1 MMYVYAFKN
10 EIHYFVDIYTN
21 FFLGPSLPQMIKQP
35 NPKKHKKH
43 DLVKWYDLWLNQ
55 QISDNFTIMNRDH
68 AYNAWMLTSLNRYGS
83 CNQ

>member
-1 MMYVYAFKN
+1 MGDEKLVLKHTPSGRNYKNDHSVILKYIMMYVYAFKN

-55 QISDNFTIMNRDH
+55 
-68 AYNAWMLTSLNRYGS
+68 
-83 CNQ
+83 